1 MEDPL
6 KLKQKYFDTLSW
18 ENMDEEMYGP
28 NACRAWVELDNGF
41 ELSIVRHK
49 HSYGGDKGL
58 YEVGVFKDGQMT
70 RPEGWYDE
78 VKGWLDPIQVVD
90 TVIELEKHDSDK
102 ATAMKII

>member
-6 KLKQKYFDTLSW
+6 KLKQKYFDALSW

-49 HSYGGDKGL
+49 HS
-58 YEVGVFKDGQMT
+58 
-70 RPEGWYDE
+70 
-78 VKGWLDPIQVVD
+78 
-90 TVIELEKHDSDK
+90 
-102 ATAMKII
+102 